1 MDRDKDVKRM
11 CATYGSG
18 EGIKLLQCACYFLL
32 FVDWNNFVLL
42 CPHVHCPGRLG
53 TLAVVDGHIRTGMKQ
68 VEESVM
74 FCREDTLL
82 TWLHFHSF
90 ISLLPV

>member
-18 EGIKLLQCACYFLL
+18 EGIKLLQCAY
-32 FVDWNNFVLL
+32 WNNFILL
-42 CPHVHCPGRLG
+42 CPHVHCPGRHG